1 MPLPAGLHEYIL
13 YLLEWIGL
21 QFAST
26 VVGWVLSYSFDE
38 ASFIIQLILEIFCC
52 LIVEAPSSET
62 SAAESQPGTSGEENA
77 EEEVPK
83 PKRWSSRE

>member
-1 MPLPAGLHEYIL
+1 M
-13 YLLEWIGL
+13 
-21 QFAST
+21 
-26 VVGWVLSYSFDE
+26 LSYSFDE

-77 EEEVPK
+77 EEEVPR
-83 PKRWSSRE
+83 PKR